1 MRLGRSETK
10 VFEFLWHG
18 FLEQEKKKS
27 FPSQNLKRPERL
39 RFVQGSS
46 VLQPKEEDRKIPFYC
61 PSPSFAACVQLR
73 VQSLSNLV
81 SLKPE
86 EDFAYSAL

>member
-1 MRLGRSETK
+1 MVEVKQKYLNFSGMAFWSRK
-10 VFEFLWHG
+10 
-18 FLEQEKKKS
+18 KKKS